1 MILILLFIG
10 HRGTRVD
17 FDENT
22 IEAFEIA
29 IKSGANYIEFDIR
42 KSKDNKLIVI
52 HDPSIDRTTNGK
64 GLLKNF
70 TYTEI
75 KTFKTVLSGNYVP
88 LLSEVLEKFK
98 GKTKFIID
106 LKEVGIREDLIGLIN
121 EKKIIEDCVFSGR
134 ILKELTFI
142 KSRIPQSKIC
152 YNISKGQDLSIKEFL
167 NLGKYKKL
175 SFIPD
180 MINLNSHLITPR
192 FIDICHKNEIL
203 ALTWD
208 FIDYVKPIEII
219 KKLVKMDIDGIL
231 FENYIHINIIKNW
244 LNLNYTISS
253 RKD

>member
-1 MILILLFIG
+1 MLFIG
-10 HRGTRVD
+10 HRGTRVG

-29 IKSGANYIEFDIR
+29 IKSGADYIEFDIR
-42 KSKDNKLIVI
+42 KSKDNKLIII

-70 TYTEI
+70 TYAEI
-75 KTFKTVLSGNYVP
+75 QTFKTVLSGNYIP

-98 GKTKFIID
+98 GKSKFIIE
-106 LKEVGIREDLIGLIN
+106 LKEVGIRKYLIGLIN
-121 EKKIIEDCVFSGR
+121 EKKIFKDCIFSGR
-134 ILKELTFI
+134 ILKELNFI

-152 YNISKGQDLSIKEFL
+152 YNISKGQDLSFKEFL

-175 SFIPD
+175 TFIPD

-192 FIDICHKNEIL
+192 FIDVCHKNDIL

-208 FIDYVKPIEII
+208 FMDYLNPIEII
-219 KKLVKMDIDGIL
+219 KKIVKMGIDGIL
-231 FENYIHINIIKNW
+231 FDNYININIIKNW
-244 LNLNYTISS
+244 LSNH
-253 RKD
+253 